1 VVHDRTGELPAR
13 LRSYAEQ
20 KLVRLS
26 RHFDRVLEAEVEFKK
41 ERRRS
46 QDPAHV
52 VTITVHM
59 DGRRHPVATAREAG
73 LDRQAALDL
82 GLDKVDRQVIK
93 LKEKI
98 KERKR
103 PAPPAPAPELK
114 APGSNGT
121 AHLRMKLRPQSLAE
135 AEAALR
141 REEDQQFRLYL
152 DEDSGEIRLLYRR
165 QDGTMAVIEPV
176 LT

>member
-1 VVHDRTGELPAR
+1 MVHDRTGELPAR
-13 LRSYAEQ
+13 IRSYAEQ

-26 RHFDRVLEAEVEFKK
+26 RHFDRVLEAEVEFKQ

-46 QDPAHV
+46 QEPAHV

-82 GLDKVDRQVIK
+82 GLDKVDRQVLK

-98 KERKR
+98 KDRKQ
-103 PAPPAPAPELK
+103 PAARTPAPAGRSVDGEPARLRLK
-114 APGSNGT
+114 
-121 AHLRMKLRPQSLAE
+121 LQPQTLAE
-135 AEAALR
+135 AEASLR
-141 REEDQQFRLYL
+141 KDEEQRFRLFL

-165 QDGTMAVIEPV
+165 HDGSMAVIEPV
-176 LT
+176 IN

>member
-1 VVHDRTGELPAR
+1 VVHDRTGELPER
-13 LRSYAEQ
+13 LRTYAER

-26 RHFDRVLEAEVEFKK
+26 RHFDRVLDAEVEFKP

-59 DGRRHPVATAREAG
+59 DGRRHPVASAREAD
-73 LDRQAALDL
+73 LDRHAALDL
-82 GLDKVDRQVIK
+82 ALDKIDRQVTK

-103 PAPPAPAPELK
+103 PSAENAAPVALKVSGNGPARIRL
-114 APGSNGT
+114 
-121 AHLRMKLRPQSLAE
+121 KLRPESLQE
-135 AEAALR
+135 AEAVLR
-141 REEDQQFRLYL
+141 RDDGQHFHLFL
-152 DEDSGEIRLLYRR
+152 DEDTGGIQLVYRR
-165 QDGTMAVIEPV
+165 QDGSLAVIEPV
-176 LT
+176 VT

>member
-1 VVHDRTGELPAR
+1 MVHDRTGELPAR

-59 DGRRHPVATAREAG
+59 DGRRHAVATAREAD

-103 PAPPAPAPELK
+103 PAPPAPAPGLK
-114 APGSNGT
+114 ASADGT
-121 AHLRMKLRPQSLAE
+121 THLRVKLLPQSLAE

-141 REEDQQFRLYL
+141 RDEDQQFRLYL

-165 QDGTMAVIEPV
+165 EDGTMAVIEPV
-176 LT
+176 IT

>member
-1 VVHDRTGELPAR
+1 LRT
-13 LRSYAEQ
+13 YAEQ

-59 DGRRHPVATAREAG
+59 DGRRHPVATASEAD

-82 GLDKVDRQVIK
+82 GLDKVDRQVVK

-103 PAPPAPAPELK
+103 PAQSQPDPVLKVSGNGPAR
-114 APGSNGT
+114 
-121 AHLRMKLRPQSLAE
+121 LRVKVRPQSLAE

-141 REEDQQFRLYL
+141 RDEDQQFRLYL

-165 QDGTMAVIEPV
+165 EDGTMAVIEPV
-176 LT
+176 IT

>member
-1 VVHDRTGELPAR
+1 MVHDRTGELPAR
-13 LRSYAEQ
+13 LRTYAEQ

-26 RHFDRVLEAEVEFKK
+26 RHFDSVLEAEVEFKK

-73 LDRQAALDL
+73 LDRRAALDL

-103 PAPPAPAPELK
+103 PAPPAPAPALT
-114 APGSNGT
+114 ASGNGT
-121 AHLRMKLRPQSLAE
+121 TRLRLKLRPESLAE

-141 REEDQQFRLYL
+141 RDEDQHFRLYL
-152 DEDSGEIRLLYRR
+152 DEDSGEVRLLYRR

-176 LT
+176 IT